1 MAIVMKRRANQLP
14 VNLLTALAGGVI
26 TALGVIVAPVA
37 MLEALVALFGLP
49 AVLAA
54 AAPPLGFT
62 ARIMIAAVAFVI
74 AAMAVG
80 TTMSLL
86 TTLLNRKPRRKARPF
101 ASHAVVDDE
110 DAPALRRA
118 DSHPDAPPRRPIFA
132 GSDLGTPFQDVKAT
146 VDPIDADDPF
156 ELDTLELEAVAEE
169 IIPPVALVK
178 PVSVPEPVV
187 PEPLVLAPLASVADE
202 AAEPAFNPNSR
213 RSRILAAKV
222 DPVPIA
228 AAEPEPEPQLIMQ
241 RPSRLPVW
249 PPVEAPVEATV
260 PAPTAALPAM
270 APRPAASAPQA
281 VPAMPAPQPGR
292 ESVADLIQRLE
303 DGLQRRAARY
313 RQQSAPV
320 APARPVFAEP
330 AFDEDADA
338 ALRDALGSLRRMAT
352 RAR

>member
-26 TALGVIVAPVA
+26 TALGVLVAPVA

-80 TTMSLL
+80 ITMSVL
-86 TTLLNRKPRRKARPF
+86 TTLLNGKPRRKARPF
-101 ASHAVVDDE
+101 AHQAAVDDE

-132 GSDLGTPFQDVKAT
+132 GSDLGTPFQDVRAT
-146 VDPIDADDPF
+146 ADADDPF
-156 ELDTLELEAVAEE
+156 ELDTLELEAVADE

-178 PVSVPEPVV
+178 PVPAPESVV
-187 PEPLVLAPLASVADE
+187 PVPPVADE
-202 AAEPAFNPNSR
+202 ASEPAFNPNSR
-213 RSRILAAKV
+213 RSRILAAKA
-222 DPVPIA
+222 DPAPIA
-228 AAEPEPEPQLIMQ
+228 APEPEASEPQLIMQ
-241 RPSRLPVW
+241 RPSRLPVR
-249 PPVEAPVEATV
+249 PPVETSVEAV
-260 PAPTAALPAM
+260 VAPAP
-270 APRPAASAPQA
+270 APRPVAPAPQA
-281 VPAMPAPQPGR
+281 VPAPVSGR

-303 DGLQRRAARY
+303 DGLQRRAAR
-313 RQQSAPV
+313 RSPEPATI
-320 APARPVFAEP
+320 APAPPV
-330 AFDEDADA
+330 FDEDADA